1 MAQRTAAAEPSDTAQ
16 AGGGAPTAGAAISLR
31 GLRRDYGDRPA
42 LAGVDAEVSAGSTL
56 AVLGP
61 NGSGKTTLLRVLAGL
76 LRPSGGSAVVLG
88 CSLPG
93 EAWRLRGRVGML
105 AHRPLLYRD
114 LSARENLRLAARLH
128 GLDDFGRE
136 ERIGGLLR
144 AVDMERRA
152 DDVVAELSAG
162 MAQRVAACGAILH
175 EPELLLLD
183 EPDSHLDAEA
193 RELVG
198 ALIGPAPGRTRVLV
212 SHDRERAIA
221 GADRVLEL

>member
-1 MAQRTAAAEPSDTAQ
+1 
-16 AGGGAPTAGAAISLR
+16 
-31 GLRRDYGDRPA
+31 
-42 LAGVDAEVSAGSTL
+42 
-56 AVLGP
+56 

-144 AVDMERRA
+144 AVGMERRA

-183 EPDSHLDAEA
+183 EPNSHLDAEA

>member
-105 AHRPLLYRD
+105 AHRPLL
-114 LSARENLRLAARLH
+114 
-128 GLDDFGRE
+128 
-136 ERIGGLLR
+136 
-144 AVDMERRA
+144 
-152 DDVVAELSAG
+152 
-162 MAQRVAACGAILH
+162 
-175 EPELLLLD
+175 
-183 EPDSHLDAEA
+183 
-193 RELVG
+193 
-198 ALIGPAPGRTRVLV
+198 
-212 SHDRERAIA
+212 
-221 GADRVLEL
+221 